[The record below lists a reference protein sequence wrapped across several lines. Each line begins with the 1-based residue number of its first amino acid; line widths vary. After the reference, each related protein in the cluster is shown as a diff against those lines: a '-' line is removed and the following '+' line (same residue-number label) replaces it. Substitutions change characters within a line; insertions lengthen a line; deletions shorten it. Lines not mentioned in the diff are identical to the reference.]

1 MSENAFYNL
10 EKRLNSLKSMLR
22 HEQLK
27 YGMYS
32 FRKFKKEL
40 LLVLDAYKTHKS
52 IFKAASSVGVDKN
65 MAMNWFI
72 QGLEG
77 DPEFRDFYLSIS
89 KINGFEP
96 QSHDDII
103 SQVEEIKNAYDIL
116 AFEDSWVY
124 TTHVDGEKVS
134 IISGDLDQLKEKVKS
149 KNLPLM

>member
-10 EKRLNSLKSMLR
+10 EKRLNSLKSKLR

-27 YGMYS
+27 YGKYS
-32 FRKFKKEL
+32 FKKFKKEL
-40 LLVLDAYKTHKS
+40 LLVLDAYKTHRS
-52 IFKAASSVGVDKN
+52 IFKAASSVGVDRN

-77 DPEFRDFYLSIS
+77 DPEFRDFYLSINR
-89 KINGFEP
+89 INGFEP
-96 QSHDDII
+96 QSHDDIV
-103 SQVEEIKNAYDIL
+103 SEVEETKNEYDL
-116 AFEDSWVY
+116 SEFEGAWVY

-134 IISGDLDQLKEKVKS
+134 IISGDLNQLREKVKS